1 MSAQRPVPAARSP
14 LGVVFTALLVGALAA
29 FAGFVYGKRAADAN
43 RTVMTATPPDSQ
55 RVALVRERP
64 CDGGHCQTLWLGET
78 SADAVEVLQLG
89 GGEKVEEIAFSEDGS
104 LVGFVVNGYQL
115 RVFES
120 ESRRPRATVELVKP
134 ERIPSNR
141 IARGVTFSANGAAV
155 TFDDCPR
162 RTSGCRSGLSAVR

>member
-1 MSAQRPVPAARSP
+1 MSAQGSVPAARST
-14 LGVVFTALLVGALAA
+14 LGVVITALVVGAIAG

-43 RTVMTATPPDSQ
+43 RTVMSATPPDRQ
-55 RVALVRERP
+55 HVALVRERP
-64 CDGGHCQTLWLGET
+64 CDGGRCQTLWLGGT
-78 SADAVEVLQLG
+78 STDAVEILQLG

-120 ESRRPRATVELVKP
+120 ETRKARATVELLKP

-155 TFDDCPR
+155 TYDDCPR
-162 RTSGCRSGLSAVR
+162 RTSGCKSGLSAVR